1 MGPTSVS
8 SNSLGYETTISPP
21 PPPSQY
27 PGTRSHDYSSFVRR
41 NNAGDRVGE
50 DISARMNLRRGTSIN
65 PLLLFF
71 STVNARGA
79 LDLWDTERR

>member
-8 SNSLGYETTISPP
+8 SNSLGYETALSPP
-21 PPPSQY
+21 PSPQY

>member
-8 SNSLGYETTISPP
+8 SNSLGYETALSPP
-21 PPPSQY
+21 PLPPVSRD
-27 PGTRSHDYSSFVRR
+27 TISRLFLLVRR